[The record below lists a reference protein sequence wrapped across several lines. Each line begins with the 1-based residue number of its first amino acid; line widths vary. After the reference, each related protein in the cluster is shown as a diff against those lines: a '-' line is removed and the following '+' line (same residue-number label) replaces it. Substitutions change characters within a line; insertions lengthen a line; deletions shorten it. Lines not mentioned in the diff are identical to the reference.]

1 MDKMNGVIGPMLD
14 IEPTYEP
21 PAREVKSRKSNLNP
35 IKMIKRRLK
44 SPDKFL
50 GKSIRPHT
58 SEGSRRNISQ
68 LRMPLNAMDRMSPNN
83 SVLLEKRNEF
93 GQKQFLLAPIE
104 PNTNTIHFH
113 DDNDS
118 LKVPINIT
126 SADSVVAGGKKN
138 LYAWSDQVERS

>member
-1 MDKMNGVIGPMLD
+1 MDI
-14 IEPTYEP
+14 
-21 PAREVKSRKSNLNP
+21 
-35 IKMIKRRLK
+35 
-44 SPDKFL
+44 
-50 GKSIRPHT
+50 GKSI
-58 SEGSRRNISQ
+58 
-68 LRMPLNAMDRMSPNN
+68 
-83 SVLLEKRNEF
+83 VLEDGESGIQTIK

-126 SADSVVAGGKKN
+126 SIDTIDDVVGGKKN

>member
-1 MDKMNGVIGPMLD
+1 MSGAEPWTGSNNEGKLFSGLILPEGAIPIVPVQAGP
-14 IEPTYEP
+14 
-21 PAREVKSRKSNLNP
+21 RS
-35 IKMIKRRLK
+35 
-44 SPDKFL
+44 
-50 GKSIRPHT
+50 
-58 SEGSRRNISQ
+58 
-68 LRMPLNAMDRMSPNN
+68 DRMSPNN

-126 SADSVVAGGKKN
+126 SADSDVAGGKKN

>member
-1 MDKMNGVIGPMLD
+1 
-14 IEPTYEP
+14 
-21 PAREVKSRKSNLNP
+21 
-35 IKMIKRRLK
+35 
-44 SPDKFL
+44 
-50 GKSIRPHT
+50 
-58 SEGSRRNISQ
+58 
-68 LRMPLNAMDRMSPNN
+68 MPLNAMDRMSPNN

-126 SADSVVAGGKKN
+126 SIDTIDDVVGGRKIYMHGAIKLNDLKINKKKYG
-138 LYAWSDQVERS
+138 LYFVLFSAVVWKVIVRHTKFIVRGD